1 MKIEKIAAQPPK
13 VDAARDVQAT
23 RKAQTPPKAEAAVPK
38 AEQGPRN
45 PPHLGNKVDTTA

>member
-13 VDAARDVQAT
+13 VDAARELQAA
-23 RKAQTPPKAEAAVPK
+23 RKAQPQPNAEAAAPK
-38 AEQGPRN
+38 VEQQPRN